1 MISILP
7 LSGHHDRQSF
17 DCSYIELNHWL
28 TNVAQQHR
36 TKGVSSTYVAVE
48 TTVSTEIF
56 GFYAVNI
63 AELRGDEVPPAWL
76 KKLPQKVPVFR
87 IGRLAVS
94 KKYQGTGLGGKL
106 LADAI
111 TKARRIASEVGGV
124 GIIVDAKPAAV
135 GFYTQYGFEPLTD
148 HPLKLFLRIQPAT
161 M

>member
-1 MISILP
+1 MNPS
-7 LSGHHDRQSF
+7 
-17 DCSYIELNHWL
+17 
-28 TNVAQQHR
+28 
-36 TKGVSSTYVAVE
+36 
-48 TTVSTEIF
+48 
-56 GFYAVNI
+56 
-63 AELRGDEVPPAWL
+63 AWL

-124 GIIVDAKPAAV
+124 GIIVDAKPASV